1 MYLITAFF
9 DRNASTT
16 YRLKG
21 KYLEQFKNAFPAFSE
36 DLKRVKACL
45 GYIAGSDNAGASAIS
60 LKLKSY
66 DIKAAE
72 ISLVFEVVRH
82 SDLESGPL
90 SAQVRALSRLKG
102 WLGEDGLA
110 PVAIFATKSECEHI
124 CESARK
130 LKTLDELME
139 KKDYKAALNVFAP
152 LDEVKGNEL
161 YWNSPEIL
169 YSLGL
174 ACSKQAVTLK
184 VKASETKKLGTA
196 RQYREYCEQFLLRGA
211 EIEDGARCASALAY
225 RYYSNV
231 HELTRPGERKDQD
244 LEEQIQKAN
253 EWLSRAIEVY
263 PQSVHNNY
271 RKGKLIIEKQAPYL
285 LFGKR
290 SFGESE
296 ARLLRQIREV
306 GEEHLAS
313 AVAVY
318 ESLENEHAKE
328 ASRREYAKALFV
340 LGGYYLADACLPV
353 HEYFLGRIAGR
364 EPAAAIKPIS
374 KMDIESAKENLE
386 KCFAAESSMP
396 LSSIDAE
403 ALSGEVKKWTR
414 SPVEKLYRLGC
425 VYCSTAF
432 ILLAEGEKDKAAAQ
446 AKKAV
451 YYLSSAKSV
460 ADKCADRKRNTW
472 HISEKIAWAHIM
484 LGQYEKAAQ
493 LLSHARAGYII
504 NTYAIALL
512 LKHTKDNAAKAREA
526 LAAAVNDSHNLAS
539 GLTAVLLAFTNG
551 EKRVSKKLSARNAK
565 LAGLLGMET
574 EKIV

>member
-21 KYLEQFKNAFPAFSE
+21 KYLEHFKTAFPE
-36 DLKRVKACL
+36 YDKQLKQVKACL
-45 GYIAGSDNAGASAIS
+45 GYIAGSENAGTSAIS

-66 DIKAAE
+66 DIKDACIA
-72 ISLVFEVVRH
+72 LVFEMVKH
-82 SDLESGPL
+82 TDIESGYL
-90 SAQVRALSRLKG
+90 AAQVRALAGMRG
-102 WLGEDGLA
+102 WLGGGGLA
-110 PVAIFATKSECEHI
+110 PVVVFAEQSDCEDV
-124 CESARK
+124 CESAKK
-130 LKTLDELME
+130 LKTLDALME
-139 KKDYKAALNVFAP
+139 KQDYKAALNVFAP
-152 LDEVKGNEL
+152 LSGVKASGL

-169 YSLGL
+169 YRLGL
-174 ACSKQAVTLK
+174 ACSKMAVTLTIRE
-184 VKASETKKLGTA
+184 SEKKKLDTA

-211 EIEDGARCASALAY
+211 EREDGARCASALAY

-231 HELTRPGERKDQD
+231 HELTRPGERRDQD
-244 LEEQIQKAN
+244 LEEQIEKAN
-253 EWLSRAIEVY
+253 EWLSRAIEIY

-290 SFGESE
+290 SFGEGE
-296 ARLLRQIREV
+296 ARLLREIREV

-313 AVAVY
+313 AITVY
-318 ESLENEHAKE
+318 ESLEDEHAKE

-340 LGGYYLADACLPV
+340 LGGYYLEDACLPI
-353 HEYFLGRIAGR
+353 HEYFLSIIAGK
-364 EPAAAIKPIS
+364 EPGVSIKPIS
-374 KMDIESAKENLE
+374 KMDAESARENLE
-386 KCFAAESSMP
+386 KCFAAETDMP
-396 LSSIDAE
+396 LSRLDTA

-425 VYCSTAF
+425 AYCELAF
-432 ILLAEGEKDKAAAQ
+432 IPLAEGDKAAAQ

-451 YYLSSAKSV
+451 CYLNAAKSV
-460 ADKCADRKRNTW
+460 ADKCTDRKRNTW

-512 LKHTKDNAAKAREA
+512 LAGGEKNADRAKEA
-526 LAAAVNDSHNLAS
+526 LCAAAGDRHNLAA
-539 GLTAVLLAFTNG
+539 GLTAVLAAYACG
-551 EKRVSKKLSARNAK
+551 EKRVTKKLSARNAR
-565 LAGLLGMET
+565 LAKLLGIESSKT
-574 EKIV
+574 V